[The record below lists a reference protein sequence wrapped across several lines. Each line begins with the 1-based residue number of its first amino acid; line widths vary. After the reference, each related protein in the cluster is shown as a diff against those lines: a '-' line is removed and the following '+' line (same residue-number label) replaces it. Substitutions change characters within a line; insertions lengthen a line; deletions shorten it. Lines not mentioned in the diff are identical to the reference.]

1 MSCPELRAAERRR
14 LSVCAPCRDRADPG
28 ARWSTDPGRRPYL
41 SCEMSLT
48 AEPNMTSARAAVP
61 PRTMP
66 ASRDDRRLA
75 DALRAGDARALE
87 TFHARYGGTVFG
99 YLLNTLRERAAAE
112 DVFQTVMTEVWR
124 RAPRYDPERGSLAT
138 WALTIAR
145 SRAIDELRRRR
156 PEPFDPADLPEPT
169 GGIGGG
175 AASAVAPQD
184 EALDR
189 WRMAHLLA
197 QLPSEE
203 RRLLELRFY
212 AELSQS
218 EIASRTGMPLG
229 TIKSRM
235 VRGLERLRGL
245 MDEEGLA

>member
-1 MSCPELRAAERRR
+1 M
-14 LSVCAPCRDRADPG
+14 
-28 ARWSTDPGRRPYL
+28 
-41 SCEMSLT
+41 
-48 AEPNMTSARAAVP
+48 AEPQVTSAHAADP

-66 ASRDDRRLA
+66 AGADDRRLA
-75 DALRAGDARALE
+75 AALRRGDAGALE
-87 TFHARYGGTVFG
+87 TFHARYGATVFG
-99 YLLNTLRERAAAE
+99 YLLHVLRERAAAE

-124 RAPRYDPERGSLAT
+124 RAGRYDADRGSLAT

-156 PEPFDPADLPEPT
+156 PEPLDPADLPEPALAT
-169 GGIGGG
+169 
-175 AASAVAPQD
+175 AAPTPQE

-189 WRMAHLLA
+189 WRMAHLLSR
-197 QLPSEE
+197 LPAEE
-203 RRLLELRFY
+203 RHLLELRFY
-212 AELSQS
+212 GELSQS
-218 EIASRTGMPLG
+218 EIASRTGLALG

>member
-1 MSCPELRAAERRR
+1 
-14 LSVCAPCRDRADPG
+14 
-28 ARWSTDPGRRPYL
+28 
-41 SCEMSLT
+41 MSLAADT
-48 AEPNMTSARAAVP
+48 SMTSAHAADR

-66 ASRDDRRLA
+66 AGADDRRLA
-75 DALRAGDARALE
+75 VALRSGDARALE
-87 TFHARYGGTVFG
+87 TFHARYGATIFG
-99 YLLNTLRERAAAE
+99 YLVHVLRERAAAE

-124 RAPRYDPERGSLAT
+124 RAGRYDADRGSLAT

-156 PEPFDPADLPEPT
+156 PEPLDPADLPEP
-169 GGIGGG
+169 
-175 AASAVAPQD
+175 ASAATTPAPQD

-189 WRMAHLLA
+189 WRMAHLLSR
-197 QLPSEE
+197 LPAEE

-212 AELSQS
+212 SELSQS
-218 EIASRTGMPLG
+218 EIAAETGLALG

>member
-1 MSCPELRAAERRR
+1 
-14 LSVCAPCRDRADPG
+14 
-28 ARWSTDPGRRPYL
+28 
-41 SCEMSLT
+41 MSLAT
-48 AEPNMTSARAAVP
+48 TPDVTPARAADH
-61 PRTMP
+61 PRAMP
-66 ASRDDRRLA
+66 ATRDDRRLA
-75 DALRAGDARALE
+75 DALRAGDPRALE
-87 TFHARYGGTVFG
+87 TFHARFGGTVFG
-99 YLLNTLRERAAAE
+99 YLLATLRERAAAE

-156 PEPFDPADLPEPT
+156 PEPLDPADLPET
-169 GGIGGG
+169 
-175 AASAVAPQD
+175 AAAPGTVAPQD

-203 RRLLELRFY
+203 RHLLELRFY

-218 EIASRTGMPLG
+218 EIATRTGLPLG

-245 MDEEGLA
+245 MDEEGVA

>member
-1 MSCPELRAAERRR
+1 
-14 LSVCAPCRDRADPG
+14 
-28 ARWSTDPGRRPYL
+28 
-41 SCEMSLT
+41 MSLT
-48 AEPNMTSARAAVP
+48 AEPTMTSARADAQH
-61 PRTMP
+61 RTMP

-75 DALRAGDARALE
+75 AALRAGDHRALE

-99 YLLNTLRERAAAE
+99 YLLATLRERAAAE

-124 RAPRYDPERGSLAT
+124 RAPRYDAERGSLAT

-156 PEPFDPADLPEPT
+156 PEPLDPADLPEPSN
-169 GGIGGG
+169 
-175 AASAVAPQD
+175 AAAAPAPQD

-197 QLPSEE
+197 QLPAEE

-212 AELSQS
+212 AELSQT
-218 EIASRTGMPLG
+218 EIAAQTGLPLG

>member
-1 MSCPELRAAERRR
+1 
-14 LSVCAPCRDRADPG
+14 
-28 ARWSTDPGRRPYL
+28 
-41 SCEMSLT
+41 
-48 AEPNMTSARAAVP
+48 MTPARAADH

-66 ASRDDRRLA
+66 AGADDRRLA
-75 DALRAGDARALE
+75 VALRSGDARALE
-87 TFHARYGGTVFG
+87 TFHARYGAAIFG
-99 YLLNTLRERAAAE
+99 YLVHVLRERAAAE
-112 DVFQTVMTEVWR
+112 DVFQSVMTEVWR
-124 RAPRYDPERGSLAT
+124 RAGRYDADRGSLAT

-156 PEPFDPADLPEPT
+156 PEPLDPADLPEP
-169 GGIGGG
+169 
-175 AASAVAPQD
+175 AATATAPAPQD

-189 WRMAHLLA
+189 WRMAHLLSR
-197 QLPSEE
+197 LPAEE

-212 AELSQS
+212 SELSQS
-218 EIASRTGMPLG
+218 EIAAETGLALG

>member
-1 MSCPELRAAERRR
+1 
-14 LSVCAPCRDRADPG
+14 
-28 ARWSTDPGRRPYL
+28 
-41 SCEMSLT
+41 MSLAT
-48 AEPNMTSARAAVP
+48 ASGVTSARAADR
-61 PRTMP
+61 PRAMP
-66 ASRDDRRLA
+66 ATREDRRLA
-75 DALRAGDARALE
+75 TALRAGDPRALE
-87 TFHARYGGTVFG
+87 TFHARFGATVFG
-99 YLLNTLRERAAAE
+99 YLLHVLRERASAE

-156 PEPFDPADLPEPT
+156 PEPFDPADLPEPAAGGGGAI
-169 GGIGGG
+169 GGIGGAAAG
-175 AASAVAPQD
+175 AVVPQD

-189 WRMAHLLA
+189 WRMAHLLS

-203 RRLLELRFY
+203 RHLLELRFY

-218 EIASRTGMPLG
+218 EIATRTGLPLG

>member
-1 MSCPELRAAERRR
+1 
-14 LSVCAPCRDRADPG
+14 
-28 ARWSTDPGRRPYL
+28 
-41 SCEMSLT
+41 
-48 AEPNMTSARAAVP
+48 
-61 PRTMP
+61 MP
-66 ASRDDRRLA
+66 ATREDRRLA
-75 DALRAGDARALE
+75 DALRAGDPRALE
-87 TFHARYGGTVFG
+87 TFHDRFGATVFG
-99 YLLNTLRERAAAE
+99 YLLHVLRERASAE

-124 RAPRYDPERGSLAT
+124 RASRYDAERGSLAT

-156 PEPFDPADLPEPT
+156 PEPVDPSDLPEPAGT
-169 GGIGGG
+169 PDG
-175 AASAVAPQD
+175 APAPQD
-184 EALDR
+184 QALDR

-197 QLPSEE
+197 QLPQEE

-218 EIASRTGMPLG
+218 EIATETGVPLG